1 MKKVSF
7 LFCILVLSATM
18 LLGQTTGPKF
28 EYAEEA
34 IELGTYY
41 TDSLELIK
49 LEIEFTNTGDQPL
62 VVTSVRGCCGTRIT
76 GWTREPVKP
85 GEKGII
91 NAEFRPAPRA
101 HVISRTI
108 TAMSNDQS
116 GQKIIRLRGKVEE
129 PTSGFNPQPAAK
141 APTAR

>member
-7 LFCILVLSATM
+7 LFSILVLSATM
-18 LLGQTTGPKF
+18 LFGQTTGPKF
-28 EYAEEA
+28 EYVENSV
-34 IELGTYY
+34 ELGTLH
-41 TDSLELIK
+41 TDNLELLK

-76 GWTREPVKP
+76 GWTREPVRP
-85 GEKGII
+85 GEKGTIY
-91 NAEFRPAPRA
+91 AEFRPAPRV
-101 HVISRTI
+101 HTISRTI

-116 GQKIIRLRGKVEE
+116 GQKIIRIRGQVEE
-129 PTSGFNPQPAAK
+129 PASGFNLQPAPK